1 LPELPLEFLLD
12 VTISTTPGE
21 FSLAISPTV
30 SGPLRFAVCAV
41 VAGCVAGAA
50 AVTTRV
56 AGALSEPSPYAIAA
70 ADAPTSTTNAAN
82 AAMRRLEEL
91 NMSYP
96 FFEFSVSTAPRNPGR
111 L

>member
-1 LPELPLEFLLD
+1 
-12 VTISTTPGE
+12 
-21 FSLAISPTV
+21 
-30 SGPLRFAVCAV
+30 V